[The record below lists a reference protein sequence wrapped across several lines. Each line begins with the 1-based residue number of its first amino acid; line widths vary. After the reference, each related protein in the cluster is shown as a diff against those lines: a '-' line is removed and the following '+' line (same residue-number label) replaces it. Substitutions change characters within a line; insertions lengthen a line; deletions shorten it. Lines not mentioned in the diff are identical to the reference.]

1 MSIHPFTISALV
13 ALIWGSLPAFA
24 QEQTPRRF
32 ISLNTEYA
40 NLHFVELNNQGEPLL
55 EEKGGMMFVGAGAYW
70 QLSSGLF
77 AEFLYRRAS
86 DTLDYRGL
94 SHLGRFIETQTE
106 LYIQEGSLLL
116 GRNFGRTAAFLGI
129 SSHYRE
135 RNILGVGDGDV
146 LGLYEELETTSAIFG
161 MRGNLF
167 PTKRLQVRLE
177 ARVWTDID
185 SSLYASST
193 QYDAS
198 SFTPGKSFSYR
209 TSAEFLFDLVGGL
222 TVSLIPAYEYTRMDK
237 SKEYPVYQNG
247 NPLYLN
253 QHQPKTEWEAYSLT
267 GKLSWH
273 F

>member
-1 MSIHPFTISALV
+1 MSIHHFIISVFV
-13 ALIWGSLPAFA
+13 ALILGSLPAFA
-24 QEQTPRRF
+24 QEQTSRRF
-32 ISLNTEYA
+32 ISLNTDYA

-55 EEKGGMMFVGAGAYW
+55 EEKGSMTFVGVGAYW

-77 AEFLYRRAS
+77 AEFLYRRAT

-94 SHLGRFIETQTE
+94 SHLGRFTETQTE
-106 LYIQEGSLLL
+106 LHIQEGSFLL

-129 SSHYRE
+129 GSHYRE
-135 RNILGVGDGDV
+135 RNILGVGDV
-146 LGLYEELETTSAIFG
+146 RGLYEELNMTNAIFG